1 MCSILQM
8 RFGFSYG
15 LDEKQCHTGIQGV
28 GLEVC
33 MRSVHH
39 RSTQSLPFPG
49 RLLCLQPPQPKW
61 VLLDHGTLSLVDR
74 INLKNQLEERGT
86 CLAINDMEGKDEMGH
101 HIFTL
106 DWKT

>member
-1 MCSILQM
+1 
-8 RFGFSYG
+8 
-15 LDEKQCHTGIQGV
+15 
-28 GLEVC
+28 

-86 CLAINDMEGKDEMGH
+86 CLAINDMEGPSVVSNSLPPYG
-101 HIFTL
+101 L
-106 DWKT
+106 